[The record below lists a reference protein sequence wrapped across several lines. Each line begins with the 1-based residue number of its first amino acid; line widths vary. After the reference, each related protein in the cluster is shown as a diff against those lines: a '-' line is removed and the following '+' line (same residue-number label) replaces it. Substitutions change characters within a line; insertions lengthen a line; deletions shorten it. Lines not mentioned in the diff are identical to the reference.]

1 MLRTGTIARV
11 GKGLQRVTSSISRV
25 NVGVR
30 TPVVI
35 KRLNTVR
42 YISNEPNKVF
52 TKLSDVD
59 DSQRDQIFK
68 YSWGTWL
75 KNDKIEKEKRTTR
88 FSIEGLNDVLNA
100 LYTESKTIAKTTDSS
115 VLADPIRN
123 PRNSVVILPNNLG
136 IDNVGALGS
145 GEDFVQLR
153 TISSIHEGKHHRI
166 YLLTTNVPDRAFVLR
181 IPYPR
186 DPPQTL
192 SSRIKSEVATADYV
206 AQKCAINT
214 PKVYMYSPDTANP
227 LGTPFILEE
236 YVEGDLLMKKWDP
249 LANDDSEGKPPK
261 ELKKVIDLV
270 ADMHAKLN
278 STQFDTV
285 GSLYFKDDID
295 TKGIETP
302 TVIDNRWIVGPVTE
316 RSFWRQKGNILT
328 EIESYVG
335 PWKDGK
341 GIGSLM
347 VEKLATIERDN
358 AKHRLAL
365 LEAGASS
372 EIDKK
377 DTIEGQIASFERLI
391 KLAPALFSFS
401 TTSPEIPNGAEI
413 LKPTLYHPDLD
424 PMNIIISKKDG
435 KPYLIDFEGSVIKPF
450 ILQTSPKFVDYDGP
464 TIFNVKEDIPDYDK
478 LTEDQKLQAQFIYKR
493 TRNQYL
499 WESAMNERLP
509 KLITSMAPAMKLLR
523 SPYTAANERKTDDE
537 YVFLNECMIQLG
549 RFWEDLFKN
558 KLVGVK
564 EYPVEFTEDEITKN
578 TEAMLELNEKLI
590 SAPFAA
596 TQGWIPQ
603 DMFDDL
609 LQNGIIQKDEDGNYS
624 INPEKAPTPGSK
636 KE

>member
-11 GKGLQRVTSSISRV
+11 GKGLQRVTSSISRA
-25 NVGVR
+25 NVCVR
-30 TPVVI
+30 TPVVV
-35 KRLNTVR
+35 KRLNTAR
-42 YISNEPNKVF
+42 FISNEPTKVF

-100 LYTESKTIAKTTDSS
+100 LYTESKTAAKTADSG
-115 VLADPIRN
+115 VLPDPIRN

-136 IDNVGALGS
+136 IDNVGVLGS

-186 DPPQTL
+186 DPPQIL

-206 AQKCAINT
+206 AQRCAINT

-236 YVEGDLLMKKWDP
+236 YIEGDLLMKKWDP
-249 LANDDSEGKPPK
+249 LANDESEGIPPK
-261 ELKKVIDLV
+261 QLKEVIDLV
-270 ADMHAKLN
+270 ADIHAKLN

-295 TKGIETP
+295 TAGIETP
-302 TVIDNRWIVGPVTE
+302 TIIENRWIVGPVTE

-401 TTSPEIPNGAEI
+401 TTSPEIPNGDEI

-435 KPYLIDFEGSVIKPF
+435 EPYLIDFEGSVIKPF

-464 TIFNVKEDIPDYDK
+464 TIFNLKEDIPDYDK

-624 INPEKAPTPGSK
+624 VNPDKAPTPGAK